1 MNPPAVIVALLTSR
15 LQYES
20 GMNSEEIDRQ
30 EQSEPFSVPFESYSA
45 SEHWNTIRAEHGS
58 LSAGNGAVLRLELGY
73 VAIV

>member
-1 MNPPAVIVALLTSR
+1 
-15 LQYES
+15 
-20 GMNSEEIDRQ
+20 MNSEEIDRQ
-30 EQSEPFSVPFESYSA
+30 EQSEPFSVPFESYRA

>member
-30 EQSEPFSVPFESYSA
+30 EQSEPFSVPFESVTGVD
-45 SEHWNTIRAEHGS
+45 EHA
-58 LSAGNGAVLRLELGY
+58 
-73 VAIV
+73 